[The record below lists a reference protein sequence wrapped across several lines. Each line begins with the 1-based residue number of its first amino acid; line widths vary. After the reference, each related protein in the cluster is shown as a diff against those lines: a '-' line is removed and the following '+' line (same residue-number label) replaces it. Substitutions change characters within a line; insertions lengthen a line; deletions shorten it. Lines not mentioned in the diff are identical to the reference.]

1 MKMAVKILSN
11 QFNFLGLIDDYET
24 LIFHRKFYSVGEF
37 ELHINIE
44 KKNTELLQKENLVWF
59 NNDKYKVGVILHRE
73 INLNEDG
80 LQTLTVKGYTLKGM
94 LSRRLIEP
102 KIDGYDRQEGN
113 QEFIMKQFVYNNTIN
128 TSVNR
133 IIPQIAIADNKGLGE
148 FDRWRGRFEN
158 LTDKLQEVGEYSGL
172 GWDLMLDIEKEKFIF
187 DVFQGM
193 DLTQRQSSNPPVTF
207 SVDFHNI
214 KGHNYI
220 DSSINHKNLIYAAG
234 QGEEENRL
242 IQQIGNVAGIDRKE
256 EFADL
261 SSAEDI
267 NELKAEGQRVL
278 DSLKEIKS
286 FESEIIDFG
295 SFKLG
300 IDYDLGDY
308 VTIQNKKWNLTM
320 DTQIIEIIETI
331 DMDGY
336 NIDLVFGNNIP
347 TILDK
352 MREFEEKQKLKEMA
366 EGKEGVP
373 GKDGTGLEYSWNGTS
388 LGVKRED
395 ETIYT
400 YVNLVGKEGP
410 QGKEGKQGPQ
420 GIQGLPG
427 IDGKS
432 LEFQWQGT
440 KLGIR
445 LEGQSDYI
453 YVDLKGDKG
462 DQGIQGI
469 QGKQGVKGER
479 GERGLQ
485 GIQGK
490 SLEFTWNGTSLGIK
504 REGDTTYQYVDLV
517 GPQGPPGITEWEGIT
532 DRPTKLSQFEDD
544 LVIEC
549 GGGTTVI
556 TSKTEPTGLK
566 TDDYWHK
573 EI

>member
-11 QFNFLGLIDDYET
+11 QFNFLGFIDDYET

-44 KKNTELLQKENLVWF
+44 KKNTELLQKENLIWF
-59 NNDKYKVGVILHRE
+59 NNDNYKVGVILHRE
-73 INLNEDG
+73 ITLNEDG
-80 LQTLTVKGYTLKGM
+80 LETLMIKGYTLKGV

-102 KIDGYDRQEGN
+102 KVDGYDRQEGN

-133 IIPQIAIADNKGLGE
+133 IISQIAIADNKGLGE

-158 LTDKLQEVGEYSGL
+158 LADKLQEIGEHSEL
-172 GWDLMLDIEKEKFIF
+172 GWDLILDIENNKFIF
-187 DVFQGM
+187 DVFQGRN
-193 DLTQRQSSNPPVTF
+193 LTQGQSNNPPVTF

-242 IQQIGNVAGIDRKE
+242 IQQIGNTTGIARVED
-256 EFADL
+256 FADL
-261 SSAEDI
+261 SNAEDI
-267 NELKAEGQRVL
+267 NELKSEGQRVL
-278 DSLKEIKS
+278 ESLEIIKS
-286 FESEIIDFG
+286 FESEVVDFG

-320 DTQIIEIIETI
+320 DTQIIEIIETV

-336 NIDLVFGNNIP
+336 NIDLIFGNNIP
-347 TILDK
+347 TILDRIK
-352 MREFEEKQKLKEMA
+352 EFEEKQKLKEMA
-366 EGKEGVP
+366 EGKEGPP
-373 GKDGTGLEYSWNGTS
+373 GKDGEGLEYSWNGTS
-388 LGVKRED
+388 LGVKREN
-395 ETIYT
+395 ETEYQ
-400 YVNLVGKEGP
+400 YVNLQGKQGI
-410 QGKEGKQGPQ
+410 QGKEGKQG
-420 GIQGLPG
+420 IQGLPG
-427 IDGKS
+427 VDGKS

-445 LEGQSDYI
+445 LEGQSDYA
-453 YVDLKGDKG
+453 YVDLIGPQG
-462 DQGIQGI
+462 PRGLQGIQGE
-469 QGKQGVKGER
+469 KGEKGEQ

-490 SLEFTWNGTSLGIK
+490 SLEFTWNGTNLGVRI
-504 REGDTTYQYVDLV
+504 EGDTTYQYVDLI
-517 GPQGPPGITEWEGIT
+517 GPQGAPGTTKWEGIT
-532 DRPTKLSQFEDD
+532 DRPTKLSQFEND
-544 LVIEC
+544 LVIEG

-573 EI
+573 EL